1 MTAWAKK
8 QQADLRKT
16 AETGAFKISRVVGDT
31 DLQAV
36 RAAISSS
43 DFAYKSQ
50 EEQAR
55 LQKELNEQL
64 RGSLLKSMWTTTV
77 LDITNTLHEAIQ
89 MVLFDLSV
97 DPEIRR
103 KRAEGL
109 KLLGDIFSSQPRPEG
124 ANFAMDGQLSYE
136 EVAFAAMLET
146 CVRKE
151 QWSQRAYQQQLK
163 TDLDAME

>member
-1 MTAWAKK
+1 MAAWAKK
-8 QQADLRKT
+8 QQADLKKA
-16 AETGAFKISRVVGDT
+16 AETSAFKVSRVVGDT
-31 DLQAV
+31 DLHTV

-43 DFAYKSQ
+43 DIAYKLP
-50 EEQAR
+50 EEQAQ

-64 RGSLLKSMWTTTV
+64 RGTLLRSMWTTTV

-151 QWSQRAYQQQLK
+151 QWSQQAYQQQQRA
-163 TDLDAME
+163 DLEAKE